1 MGRIM
6 PSINL
11 ITPPD
16 KLFNNN
22 YNILL
27 IYPSDT
33 VKTEFQEIISNW
45 NEDLNVYIYQLENT
59 EHNFDWLLSTCKMC
73 DTVIFDIDNSD
84 VELKQLA
91 SYIVAN
97 SNTYWLT
104 NSANPVYNILSVNRI
119 YDLKFLCKGDNI
131 EQQTT
136 QNEE

>member
-1 MGRIM
+1 M

-22 YNILL
+22 YSILL

-33 VKTEFQEIISNW
+33 IKTEFQEIISKWTN
-45 NEDLNVYIYQLENT
+45 DLNVYIYQLEES

-73 DTVIFDIDNSD
+73 DVVIFDIDNSGA
-84 VELKQLA
+84 ELKQLA

-104 NSANPVYNILSVNRI
+104 DSANTVYNVLSVNRI
-119 YDLKFLCKGDNI
+119 YDLKFLYKGDNV

-136 QNEE
+136 QTKK